1 MLKALEGFLNGR
13 EVLVHV
19 ELETGMHRL
28 GLNETDLNEVL
39 EILKRSRNIRVASIF
54 SHLAGSDESIHDGF
68 SKEQFERY
76 QNSYDKISTTLGIK
90 PLRHILN
97 SAGILRL
104 PDFQMD
110 MVRLG
115 IGLYGV
121 DPTAEKFTQLQPVAS
136 LKTVISQI
144 KKIPQGESV
153 GYSRKGIAE
162 NDLTIA
168 TIAIGYA
175 DGFSRSFSQ
184 GKGHV
189 LVNGKRAPVIGNVC
203 MDMTMI
209 DVTGI
214 SAREGDE
221 VIIFGDGLSI
231 HEVAQQVGTIPYE
244 ILTNTSSRVK
254 RIFVSEGI

>member
-1 MLKALEGFLNGR
+1 
-13 EVLVHV
+13 
-19 ELETGMHRL
+19 
-28 GLNETDLNEVL
+28 
-39 EILKRSRNIRVASIF
+39 
-54 SHLAGSDESIHDGF
+54 
-68 SKEQFERY
+68 
-76 QNSYDKISTTLGIK
+76 
-90 PLRHILN
+90 
-97 SAGILRL
+97 
-104 PDFQMD
+104 
-110 MVRLG
+110 
-115 IGLYGV
+115 LYGV

-136 LKTVISQI
+136 LRTVISQI